1 MVEVVLIDTLEIGS
15 RVWIASI
22 QQAKEFIELKL
33 DSGAKVTFLPGSTYR
48 KLQVKPELQSTNK
61 VLLGP
66 FNYKMECRGK
76 YSTKLSIDE
85 RSTEK
90 EIYAIRDLERPFLSR
105 HAAESPKLLTRVN
118 SIAKKETTKLR

>member
-48 KLQVKPELQSTNK
+48 KLQVKPELQVQTKYCLVLSTTRWNAEASI
-61 VLLGP
+61 P
-66 FNYKMECRGK
+66 
-76 YSTKLSIDE
+76 LS
-85 RSTEK
+85 
-90 EIYAIRDLERPFLSR
+90 YP
-105 HAAESPKLLTRVN
+105 
-118 SIAKKETTKLR
+118 